1 MKNILILGASS
12 DIGLSLL
19 NVLKN
24 NPNYKIGAHCNK
36 GSQRLKNF
44 TKKNL
49 ASIKIFSKDLKNK
62 KNCEDLVNKYLN
74 WSKSIDILIQLNGSV
89 SSNKNWELVNE
100 KNWNKGLSINLS
112 APFFISQM
120 IFKKMK
126 KRGGKIIFTSTSSA
140 NKGGGINSIS
150 YGIAKA
156 GLMALTKILAKEGGK
171 NKIYVN
177 CIAPGFILTRLHT
190 KKLKKTKK
198 QIKKRKGLNVL
209 NESGRP
215 SEITNLI
222 EYLISDNTK
231 FITGEI
237 IRVDGGDWL

>member
-1 MKNILILGASS
+1 
-12 DIGLSLL
+12 
-19 NVLKN
+19 
-24 NPNYKIGAHCNK
+24 
-36 GSQRLKNF
+36 
-44 TKKNL
+44 
-49 ASIKIFSKDLKNK
+49 
-62 KNCEDLVNKYLN
+62 
-74 WSKSIDILIQLNGSV
+74 
-89 SSNKNWELVNE
+89 
-100 KNWNKGLSINLS
+100 
-112 APFFISQM
+112 
-120 IFKKMK
+120 
-126 KRGGKIIFTSTSSA
+126 
-140 NKGGGINSIS
+140 
-150 YGIAKA
+150 
-156 GLMALTKILAKEGGK
+156 MALTKILAKEGGK

-198 QIKKRKGLNVL
+198 QIKKRKRLNVL